1 MPKAIVDSRGCIT
14 NDVAVRQRVRVEMRS
29 DDGFTVW
36 GAGEPGEAEAD
47 AFGPVVSTES
57 VPCVELLERVGWATV
72 VAAAGASV
80 EPVPTSV
87 GTAKTEAKSLS
98 AAGKA
103 CPRLGQ
109 RFAVVTETETR
120 VSKHPEGAER
130 SSILIRVMRAKIA
143 KIGGGER
150 EPTEDSIFGAGY

>member
-1 MPKAIVDSRGCIT
+1 MDEVD
-14 NDVAVRQRVRVEMRS
+14 AV
-29 DDGFTVW
+29 
-36 GAGEPGEAEAD
+36 
-47 AFGPVVSTES
+47 GPVVATES
-57 VPCVELLERVGWATV
+57 VSWVELLDGDGWATV
-72 VAAAGASV
+72 VVAAGTSA
-80 EPVPTSV
+80 EPAPTSV

-109 RFAVVTETETR
+109 RLAVVTETETR

>member
-1 MPKAIVDSRGCIT
+1 MTA
-14 NDVAVRQRVRVEMRS
+14 
-29 DDGFTVW
+29 
-36 GAGEPGEAEAD
+36 
-47 AFGPVVSTES
+47 
-57 VPCVELLERVGWATV
+57 
-72 VAAAGASV
+72 VAAGGTSA

-109 RFAVVTETETR
+109 RLAVVTETETR

-150 EPTEDSIFGAGY
+150 EPTQHSTFGAGY